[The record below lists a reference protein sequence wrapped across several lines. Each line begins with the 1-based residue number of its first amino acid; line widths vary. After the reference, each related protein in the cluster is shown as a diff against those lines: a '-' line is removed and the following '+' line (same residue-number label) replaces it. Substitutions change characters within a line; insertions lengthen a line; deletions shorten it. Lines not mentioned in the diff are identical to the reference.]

1 MNTQMKRRIPLMTSF
16 FNAKIFMICFMVTTF
31 MVFAS
36 GLGSLKTIEDFY
48 SILIGTLFFT
58 LAAGLLFWA
67 SEISRKLSRNL
78 AR

>member
-1 MNTQMKRRIPLMTSF
+1 MTIHTKRRLPLMTSF
-16 FNAKIFMICFMVTTF
+16 FNAKIFMICLMVTIF

-36 GLGSLKTIEDFY
+36 GLGSLKTIEDIY
-48 SILIGTLFFT
+48 SILIGTLLFT